1 MRRGAFLL
9 CVTALALL
17 PFAALAQEGDRAT
30 TARASL
36 DVGEQVA
43 VRLEVVTEAGQTVEI
58 NPAGPSWNG
67 VELVRVT
74 ASTSR
79 PSGGKTLHTLDIV
92 VAPFAPGDVKFQP
105 AVTIVDGSEA
115 TARLLPPLT
124 LKVLS
129 SLKPGEPLEISP
141 LAQPV
146 GIRGAESPFL
156 KPAIAIGVL
165 IGAALLISILFLLA
179 RRLLRRAP
187 GPAPALAAPVPPT
200 LLAAERDI
208 VTNPVA
214 AYRTLASVVRG
225 VLGERYGFPAPSLT
239 THELKRR
246 MEAAGVDRWQARL
259 VEGLLEECDAVVYA
273 GYRPATERRE
283 ADLNMAREIVEAV
296 S

>member
-1 MRRGAFLL
+1 MRRAAIFLCL
-9 CVTALALL
+9 TIIALL
-17 PFAALAQEGDRAT
+17 PVGGLAQEGDRAT

-43 VRLEVVTEAGQTVEI
+43 LRLEVVTEPGQTVEI
-58 NPAGPSWNG
+58 NPAAPSWNG
-67 VELVRVT
+67 IELVRVT

-92 VAPFAPGDVKFQP
+92 VAPFAPGDVNFQP

-129 SLKPGEPLEISP
+129 SLRPGEPLEVSP
-141 LAQPV
+141 LAPPV
-146 GIRGAESPFL
+146 SIGGAESPFL
-156 KPAIAIGVL
+156 KPAIALGVL
-165 IGAALLISILFLLA
+165 IGAVLFTSLLLLLA
-179 RRLLRRAP
+179 RRLMRRAP
-187 GPAPALAAPVPPT
+187 GPTPALAAPVPPT
-200 LLAAERDI
+200 LIAAERDI

-239 THELKRR
+239 THELKTR